1 MMNASNSTQQIPL
14 SSRRTRSLLVTCA
27 AALFA
32 AIVVLLV
39 AVQRT
44 DAQVQGESWAWGQN
58 DYGQLGDGTNTARN
72 TPVQV
77 RGLSGMQDIDGGFG
91 HSLALKSD
99 GTVWAWGRNKF
110 GQLGA
115 AGTT

>member
-1 MMNASNSTQQIPL
+1 MLNASNSTQQIPL
-14 SSRRTRSLLVTCA
+14 SSRRTRSLLVTCV

-44 DAQVQGESWAWGQN
+44 DAQVQGEAWAWGQN
-58 DYGQLGDGTNTARN
+58 DYGQLGDRTNTARN

-77 RGLSGMQDIDGGFG
+77 RGLSGVQDIAGGYR
-91 HSLALKSD
+91 HSLAV
-99 GTVWAWGRNKF
+99 TF
-110 GQLGA
+110 
-115 AGTT
+115 